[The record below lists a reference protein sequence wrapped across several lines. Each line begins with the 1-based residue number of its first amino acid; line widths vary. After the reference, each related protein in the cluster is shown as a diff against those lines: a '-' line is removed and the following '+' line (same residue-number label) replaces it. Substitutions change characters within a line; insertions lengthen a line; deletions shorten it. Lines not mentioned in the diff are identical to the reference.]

1 MKVFRFK
8 FGITTVI
15 MVVKR
20 GITLYLTKKI
30 IKRLRILFLEFHHV
44 WVLEKRD

>member
-1 MKVFRFK
+1 MKVFKFK

-20 GITLYLTKKI
+20 GITLYLTKKS
-30 IKRLRILFLEFHHV
+30 
-44 WVLEKRD
+44 